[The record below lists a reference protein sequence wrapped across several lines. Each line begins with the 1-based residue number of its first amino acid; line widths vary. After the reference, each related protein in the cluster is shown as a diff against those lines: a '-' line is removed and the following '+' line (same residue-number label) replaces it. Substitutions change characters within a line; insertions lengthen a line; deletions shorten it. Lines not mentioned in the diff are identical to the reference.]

1 MKPFAKR
8 TKNEQRSL
16 ALALGSSDEALA
28 LGLSGPSVPRYSSGV
43 VLLYVNV
50 LYTQISVLRNDT

>member
-16 ALALGSSDEALA
+16 ALALASSDEALA
-28 LGLSGPSVPRYSSGV
+28 LGLSGPSVV
-43 VLLYVNV
+43 E
-50 LYTQISVLRNDT
+50 

>member
-28 LGLSGPSVPRYSSGV
+28 LGLSGPSVV
-43 VLLYVNV
+43 E
-50 LYTQISVLRNDT
+50 